1 VEGPR
6 IAGWRHQQ
14 RSTGFAHGD
23 ELLAVA
29 EQSEAGG
36 DSAASLLLSERGRPW
51 ALHGRRPSALFVT
64 SDAQAIRAIY
74 ACHELGL
81 RIPEDVA
88 IVSFGGTQPAAYTIP
103 PLTTLRQGIDYLAAA
118 TVTHLCATIANPQTP
133 QVDVTV
139 RGNLVKAPVA
149 DAPFRTMPERAT
161 PRRRGPVVNRL
172 ASPSRPTTLKRNYR
186 ATNPRTSDHPSKDQA
201 RNGPVLAPQ
210 VRHKSPHDADAHRG

>member
-118 TVTHLCATIANPQTP
+118 TVTHLCATIANPPDATGRRDGAREPCQGPSCGCTFQDHAGTGDP
-133 QVDVTV
+133 ETTRAGRQPARFPVT
-139 RGNLVKAPVA
+139 
-149 DAPFRTMPERAT
+149 
-161 PRRRGPVVNRL
+161 
-172 ASPSRPTTLKRNYR
+172 
-186 ATNPRTSDHPSKDQA
+186 TNDSETEQSGDE
-201 RNGPVLAPQ
+201 
-210 VRHKSPHDADAHRG
+210 SPHV